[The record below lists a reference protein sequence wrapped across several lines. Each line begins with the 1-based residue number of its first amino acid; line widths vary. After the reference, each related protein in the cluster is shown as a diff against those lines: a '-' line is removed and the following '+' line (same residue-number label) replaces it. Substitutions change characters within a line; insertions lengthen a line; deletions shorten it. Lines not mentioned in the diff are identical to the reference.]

1 MKIIIEKNPK
11 ESIWEFPCLGQVSS
25 GTKVYFYEWERGVV
39 VESNNEYKIGYISAI
54 WNMDKFTQIDINGNK
69 LNTNPESIDWDKVE
83 MPVWAVRG
91 EWIMKIESLEETSLD
106 GLEFQESLNN
116 IQGTRLGFAS
126 KEDRNQYLNSLEIL
140 PKGTKITFEL

>member
-69 LNTNPESIDWDKVE
+69 LNTNPESIDWDKVKLPIWLLYHGNLLTISDITGKH
-83 MPVWAVRG
+83 MRG
-91 EWIMKIESLEETSLD
+91 FVLK
-106 GLEFQESLNN
+106 NN
-116 IQGTRLGFAS
+116 GRMVKWDYICDNI
-126 KEDRNQYLNSLEIL
+126 KNRNDYLNSLEIL

>member
-25 GTKVYFYEWERGVV
+25 GTKVCFYEWERGVV